1 MTAMKLHRMHGD
13 PKKKI
18 LLGADE
24 EEHQVS
30 RE

>member
-1 MTAMKLHRMHGD
+1 MTAMKPRRMHGD

-18 LLGADE
+18 LLGAE
-24 EEHQVS
+24 EDKRQVS